1 MHRRNREINTG
12 KKVFVLCLA
21 LVLLLTACACSNAS
35 KNNKNKSPKDQASDY
50 VKELVENMYK
60 LKYTF
65 RSCTVKIS
73 SIKEDGDNSFSVSG
87 KVTIIDRD
95 GDKWEAAFS
104 GICDVDNGS
113 CSTHNMEYGE
123 PKRQ

>member
-1 MHRRNREINTG
+1 MNILRRKLNIG
-12 KKVFVLCLA
+12 KKAFIFCLA
-21 LVLLLTACACSNAS
+21 IMFLLTACACSNAS
-35 KNNKNKSPKDQASDY
+35 KSNKNKSPKDQASDY

-104 GICDVDNGS
+104 GICDVDNGI
-113 CSTHNMEYGE
+113 CRTRNMKYGE
-123 PKRQ
+123 PKR